1 MKASLLTKPV
11 VFASLALIILSSSC
25 QSSSTKEAGIEYT
38 KFLHPMKTVKLL
50 LFFAAMLPFIAAN
63 AQQAP
68 QTNIGSLDSGSIE
81 SQFDYI
87 NSVSNNFE
95 EYKVVRRANLAK
107 IRANVTD
114 SLKVF
119 KDQLG
124 TLNNQLT
131 EQKNSIDQ
139 LNGSLSTSQAE
150 LQQAL
155 DMKDSFS
162 FLGMAIHKST
172 YNTMMWG
179 IVIVLG
185 ILLLFFMY
193 RFKRNY
199 SVTAEIKQTLE
210 ETREEFELHRRNT
223 LERERKLNRQLVDE
237 MNKRKV

>member
-1 MKASLLTKPV
+1 MKIV
-11 VFASLALIILSSSC
+11 
-25 QSSSTKEAGIEYT
+25 
-38 KFLHPMKTVKLL
+38 KFL
-50 LFFAAMLPFIAAN
+50 LFFATILHIIAAN

-68 QTNIGSLDSGSIE
+68 QANPGSLDSGTIQ

-95 EYKVVRRANLAK
+95 EYKVVRRSHLDK

-119 KDQLG
+119 KDQLV
-124 TLNNQLT
+124 TINNQLT
-131 EQKNSIDQ
+131 EQKSSIDQ
-139 LNGSLSTSQAE
+139 LNGNLNTSQAE

-162 FLGMAIHKST
+162 FMGMYIHKST

-185 ILLLFFMY
+185 VLLLFFVY

>member
-1 MKASLLTKPV
+1 
-11 VFASLALIILSSSC
+11 
-25 QSSSTKEAGIEYT
+25 
-38 KFLHPMKTVKLL
+38 MKTVKLL

>member
-1 MKASLLTKPV
+1 
-11 VFASLALIILSSSC
+11 
-25 QSSSTKEAGIEYT
+25 
-38 KFLHPMKTVKLL
+38 MKTVKLL

-162 FLGMAIHKST
+162 FLGMFIHKST

>member
-1 MKASLLTKPV
+1 MK
-11 VFASLALIILSSSC
+11 I
-25 QSSSTKEAGIEYT
+25 
-38 KFLHPMKTVKLL
+38 VKIL
-50 LFFAAMLPFIAAN
+50 LFFAIIIPIIATN

-68 QTNIGSLDSGSIE
+68 QANPGSLESGTIQ

-87 NSVSNNFE
+87 NSVSNNYE
-95 EYKVVRRANLAK
+95 EYKVVRRAHLDRIK
-107 IRANVTD
+107 SNVTD

-119 KDQLG
+119 KDQLV

-131 EQKNSIDQ
+131 EQKTSMDQ
-139 LNGSLSTSQAE
+139 LNGSLTTTQTE
-150 LQQAL
+150 LQAAL

-162 FLGMAIHKST
+162 FMGLYIHKST
-172 YNTMMWG
+172 YTSMMWG

-185 ILLLFFMY
+185 VALLFFIY

-199 SVTAEIKQTLE
+199 SVTAEIRKTLE
-210 ETREEFELHRRNT
+210 ETREEFEQHRRNT

>member
-1 MKASLLTKPV
+1 MKIV
-11 VFASLALIILSSSC
+11 
-25 QSSSTKEAGIEYT
+25 
-38 KFLHPMKTVKLL
+38 KFLL
-50 LFFAAMLPFIAAN
+50 LFAAALPFITAS
-63 AQQAP
+63 AQQTPKAD
-68 QTNIGSLDSGSIE
+68 IGSLDSGTIE

-95 EYKVVRRANLAK
+95 EYKVVRRANLDK

-119 KDQLG
+119 KDQLV
-124 TLNNQLT
+124 TFNNQLT
-131 EQKNSIDQ
+131 EQKTSVDQ
-139 LNGSLSTSQAE
+139 LNNSLSTSQAE

-162 FLGMAIHKST
+162 FLGMYIHKST
-172 YNTMMWG
+172 YNSMMWG

-185 ILLLFFMY
+185 VLLLFFVY

>member
-1 MKASLLTKPV
+1 MKIV
-11 VFASLALIILSSSC
+11 
-25 QSSSTKEAGIEYT
+25 
-38 KFLHPMKTVKLL
+38 KFL
-50 LFFAAMLPFIAAN
+50 LFFATILPIIAAN

-68 QTNIGSLDSGSIE
+68 QANPGSLDSGTIQ

-95 EYKVVRRANLAK
+95 EYKVVRRSHLDK

-119 KDQLG
+119 KDQLV
-124 TLNNQLT
+124 TINNQLA
-131 EQKNSIDQ
+131 EQKSSIDQ
-139 LNGSLSTSQAE
+139 LNGNLNTSQAE

-162 FLGMAIHKST
+162 FMGMYIHKST

-185 ILLLFFMY
+185 VLLLFFVY

>member
-1 MKASLLTKPV
+1 MKIV
-11 VFASLALIILSSSC
+11 
-25 QSSSTKEAGIEYT
+25 
-38 KFLHPMKTVKLL
+38 KFL
-50 LFFAAMLPFIAAN
+50 LFFATILPIIAAN

-68 QTNIGSLDSGSIE
+68 QANPGSLDSGTIQ

-95 EYKVVRRANLAK
+95 EYKVVRRSHLDK

-119 KDQLG
+119 KDQLV
-124 TLNNQLT
+124 TVNNQLT
-131 EQKNSIDQ
+131 EQKSSIDQ
-139 LNGSLSTSQAE
+139 LNGNLNTSQAE

-162 FLGMAIHKST
+162 FMGMYIHKST

-185 ILLLFFMY
+185 VLLLFFVY

>member
-1 MKASLLTKPV
+1 MK
-11 VFASLALIILSSSC
+11 I
-25 QSSSTKEAGIEYT
+25 
-38 KFLHPMKTVKLL
+38 VKVL
-50 LFFAAMLPFIAAN
+50 LFFVAMIPFIATN

-68 QTNIGSLDSGSIE
+68 QANPGSLDSGTIQ

-87 NSVSNNFE
+87 NSVSNNYE
-95 EYKVVRRANLAK
+95 EYKVVRRAHLDR
-107 IRANVTD
+107 IRSNVTD

-119 KDQLG
+119 KDQLV

-131 EQKNSIDQ
+131 EQKTSMDQ
-139 LNGSLSTSQAE
+139 LNGSLTTTQTE
-150 LQQAL
+150 LQAAL

-162 FLGMAIHKST
+162 FMGLYIHKST
-172 YNTMMWG
+172 YTSMMWG

-185 ILLLFFMY
+185 VALLFFIY

-199 SVTAEIKQTLE
+199 SVTAEIRKTLE
-210 ETREEFELHRRNT
+210 ETREEFEQHRRNT

>member
-1 MKASLLTKPV
+1 MKIV
-11 VFASLALIILSSSC
+11 
-25 QSSSTKEAGIEYT
+25 
-38 KFLHPMKTVKLL
+38 KFL
-50 LFFAAMLPFIAAN
+50 LFFATILPIIAAN

-68 QTNIGSLDSGSIE
+68 QANPGSLDSGTIQ

-95 EYKVVRRANLAK
+95 EYKVVRRSHLDK

-119 KDQLG
+119 KDQLV
-124 TLNNQLT
+124 TINNQLT
-131 EQKNSIDQ
+131 EQKSSIDQ
-139 LNGSLSTSQAE
+139 LNGNLNTSQAE

-162 FLGMAIHKST
+162 FMGMYIHKST

-185 ILLLFFMY
+185 VLLLFFVY

>member
-1 MKASLLTKPV
+1 
-11 VFASLALIILSSSC
+11 
-25 QSSSTKEAGIEYT
+25 
-38 KFLHPMKTVKLL
+38 MKTVKLL

-68 QTNIGSLDSGSIE
+68 QTNICSLDSGSIE